1 MVPPSPRAAS
11 SSEPID
17 RSQEFLV
24 DAMLGTLVTYLRMCG
39 YDTVYGPDIGV
50 EADDRL
56 RQIAEWTDRTLLTRD
71 RELAERTDGSIFV
84 ASTALDEQLGSI
96 AAAGVDLT
104 LPAEPQYCGRCN
116 GHVSRFYGDSVPE
129 YAPEDRRLW
138 ECESCGQ
145 LFWKGSHW
153 ADVRDRLQEIREK

>member
-1 MVPPSPRAAS
+1 MVPSGPNAAS
-11 SSEPID
+11 STEPTD
-17 RSQEFLV
+17 RSQRFLV
-24 DAMLGTLVTYLRMCG
+24 DAMFGTLVTYLRMCG

-50 EADDRL
+50 GADDRL
-56 RQIAEWTDRTLLTRD
+56 RQIAKWTDRTLLTRD

-84 ASTALDEQLGSI
+84 ASTALDEQLRSI

-116 GHVSRFYGDSVPE
+116 GHVTRFCGDSVPE

-138 ECESCGQ
+138 ACESCGQ

-153 ADVRDRLQEIREK
+153 ADVRDRLQAIRKK